1 MGARVSF
8 LARTGPN
15 LRAHGEV
22 VAGHLDGPGARER
35 AVTRDGRLACAR
47 CVPVGIGSKGGRR
60 GCAYLCL
67 DSAMRREPGRD
78 AARRAAEGGLSGAE
92 AHDSMASRGVFVLA
106 GTRRIA
112 RGKLLPLYHARDR
125 VEKVFEIA
133 KQGGKALPVCV
144 RSEETLGGHLLM
156 CLVATA
162 AIKMMSDVLA
172 SRRTS
177 PAVESMLRILH
188 EQHATGYDGRLV
200 TTEPV
205 RKTSEAH
212 GAFGIRCPDTIG
224 LPVVG

>member
-1 MGARVSF
+1 M
-8 LARTGPN
+8 
-15 LRAHGEV
+15 
-22 VAGHLDGPGARER
+22 
-35 AVTRDGRLACAR
+35 
-47 CVPVGIGSKGGRR
+47 
-60 GCAYLCL
+60 
-67 DSAMRREPGRD
+67 
-78 AARRAAEGGLSGAE
+78 
-92 AHDSMASRGVFVLA
+92 FVLA

-112 RGKLLPLYHARDR
+112 REKLLPLYYTRDR

-144 RSEETLGGHLLM
+144 QTEETLGGHLPM

-162 AIKMMSDVLA
+162 ATRMMPDVLA

-177 PAVESMLRILH
+177 PAVESMLEIPRGR
-188 EQHATGYDGRLV
+188 HATGYDGRLV

-224 LPVVG
+224 LPVVSQGSVGNSG